1 MSPPRADGSTDLTRH
16 AFRESDETFRQLA
29 ENLSDAFWIR
39 SPDMRT
45 VHYVSPAFE
54 RIWGRPVSSLYDHPE
69 RWSDYLHPDDR
80 ERVTGAFGGMVGDAR
95 SLDIEFRI
103 VRPDG
108 EVRWVHSRGFQVLD
122 GSNAVCRLAGIVT
135 DITDRKHAEAEQVRL
150 HDAVVR
156 VAAGVSGAT
165 GVAFFHQ
172 LAASMAQALGAQ
184 AAFVARWL
192 PSQPTTAR
200 TIAAWIDG
208 VAVADTDF
216 LIATSPCEA
225 LLTQESCVVSGAL
238 ARQFPDAPL
247 LTDIGADTVVA
258 HALHTSSKQPLGLLL
273 LMFREPLLDVAFTVS
288 TLQIFA
294 ARAASELERQQT
306 DAQVR
311 EQAAL
316 LDVAHDAIQ
325 VRDLDGRILYWN
337 KGSERLFGWTAA
349 EVIGKETVGLLYKD
363 PTNFDDAHA
372 SLVARGEW
380 HGEVTKQTRD
390 GREITIDAR
399 WTLVRDTLGRP
410 TSILAINTD
419 VTARKRLE
427 SQFLRAQ
434 RMEGIG
440 TLAGGIAH
448 DLNNVLAPIL
458 MSIDMLKGV
467 VAGDQNQALIATL
480 DASAQRGAELVKQV
494 LSYAR
499 GVDGRRIPVNMLLV
513 VRDLLQVI
521 RDTFPK
527 SIEVLFTPPA
537 ELWTIRGDPSQMQ
550 QVLLNLCVNARDA
563 MPEGGTLTIA
573 IRDVVLDKHDAQL
586 IPEARPGSFVM
597 VRVADNGTGI
607 PADIRDRIFEPFFT
621 TREIGKGT
629 GLGLSTTHAIVHSH
643 RGFIQV
649 YSEVGKGTTFNVYLP
664 APTTRAVETVAAV
677 ESVGPPTGHG
687 ELILIV
693 DDEEAI
699 RRVGRRLLERFGYR
713 VITAKDGA
721 DALVV
726 YAAHRPD
733 VRLVLTDMAMP
744 VMDGPAL
751 VAALRAVDPF
761 IHVVGS
767 SGLAPAAGVPGME
780 HFVSKPYA
788 AAAMLQTLHDALH
801 HIPSQTS

>member
-1 MSPPRADGSTDLTRH
+1 MTAILSQPAGRAFH
-16 AFRESDETFRQLA
+16 ESDETFRQLA
-29 ENLSDAFWIR
+29 ENITDAFWIR

-54 RIWGRPVSSLYDHPE
+54 RIWGRPVASLYDHPE
-69 RWSDYLHPDDR
+69 RWSDYIHPDDR
-80 ERVTGAFGGMVGDAR
+80 ERVLLAFAGLVGDAR
-95 SLDIEFRI
+95 SLEMEYRI

-108 EVRWVHSRGFQVLD
+108 EVRWVHVRGFQIVD
-122 GSNAVCRLAGIVT
+122 GQNAVLRHAGIVT
-135 DITDRKHAEAEQVRL
+135 DITDRKHATAEQVRL
-150 HDAVVR
+150 HDTVVR

-172 LAASMAQALGAQ
+172 LAASMAEALGAQ
-184 AAFVARWL
+184 AVFVARWL
-192 PSQPTTAR
+192 PGHPPTAR
-200 TIAAWIDG
+200 TIAGQIDG
-208 VAVADTDF
+208 AAVGDTDF
-216 LIATSPCEA
+216 LIVGSPCEA
-225 LLTQESCVVSGAL
+225 LLAHDSCVVSGAR
-238 ARQFPDAPL
+238 ARQFPDSPF
-247 LTDIGADTVVA
+247 LTDIGPDTVVG

-273 LMFREPLLDVAFTVS
+273 VMFRAPLVDVSFTAS

-349 EVIGKETVGLLYKD
+349 EVIGRESVGLIYLD
-363 PTNFDDAHA
+363 PANFDDAHA
-372 SLVARGEW
+372 SLLARGEW
-380 HGEVTKQTRD
+380 HGEVVKRTRD
-390 GREITIDAR
+390 GREIVIDAR
-399 WTLVRDTLGRP
+399 WTLVRDTQGRP
-410 TSILAINTD
+410 TSFLAINTD
-419 VTARKRLE
+419 VTAKKRLE
-427 SQFLRAQ
+427 AQFLRAQ

-448 DLNNVLAPIL
+448 DLNNVLTPIL

-467 VAGDQNQALIATL
+467 VAGDQDQALIATL

-499 GVDGRRIPVNMLLV
+499 GVDGRRIPVNMLSV

-521 RDTFPK
+521 GDTFPK
-527 SIEVLFTPPA
+527 PIEVLFTPPD
-537 ELWTIRGDPSQMQ
+537 ELWSIRGDPSQMQ

-563 MPEGGTLTIA
+563 MPEGGTLSIA
-573 IRDVVLDKHDAQL
+573 IRNVVLDKDDAQM

-597 VRVADNGTGI
+597 VRVSDNGTGI
-607 PADIRDRIFEPFFT
+607 PPEVRDRIFEPFFT
-621 TREIGKGT
+621 TRDIGQGT
-629 GLGLSTTHAIVHSH
+629 GLGLSTTHAIVQSH
-643 RGFIQV
+643 RGFIQL

-664 APTTRAVETVAAV
+664 ASTTTSVETGERV
-677 ESVGPPTGHG
+677 EPAGPPSGNG

-713 VITAKDGA
+713 VITASDGA

-751 VAALRAVDPF
+751 VAALRAIDPG
-761 IHVVGS
+761 IRVVGS
-767 SGLAPAAGVPGME
+767 SGLAPAAGVTGME
-780 HFVSKPYA
+780 HFVSKPYEA
-788 AAAMLQTLHDALH
+788 ATMLQTLHDALRL
-801 HIPSQTS
+801 PSQTS